1 MSATPAVPF
10 LDLKAMHAPIAGA
23 LRQVFD
29 DAIERSHWI
38 LGPALDEFEA
48 AFAAYC
54 ERKHCIGVANGL
66 DALHLI
72 LRGYGIGEGDEVI
85 VPAHTFIA
93 TWLAVSHAGAT
104 PVPVEVDPATGN
116 LDPTKL
122 AAALS
127 PRTRAVMPVHL
138 YGQPADIDAVRD
150 AVRAALGDRP
160 IRIIEDA
167 AQAHGARLHGRVAGS
182 LGDAAGFSFYP
193 GKNLGALGDGGAIV
207 TNDDELAAAVRKLR
221 NYGSVVKYQHELV
234 GWNSRLDELQAAFLS
249 VKLRQLAAWTR
260 ARRDAAAAYREGL
273 AGLPG
278 LTLPSVIEGAAPVWH
293 LFVVRSKQ
301 RDALQ
306 AHLTRRGIGTM
317 IHYPTPPHLQPAYRG
332 LGFTAGAFP
341 VAEAWAAEAL
351 SLPLWPGVPTAP
363 VIAALRD
370 FSPS

>member
-1 MSATPAVPF
+1 MTTPGVPF
-10 LDLKAMHAPIAGA
+10 LDLKAMHAPLADE
-23 LRQVFD
+23 LRQAFD
-29 DAIERSHWI
+29 DAIERSNWI
-38 LGPALDEFEA
+38 MGPALAEFEA

-54 ERKHCIGVANGL
+54 ESKHCLGVANGL

-104 PVPVEVDPATGN
+104 PVPVDVDPRTGN
-116 LDPTKL
+116 LDPAKL
-122 AAALS
+122 AAALTG
-127 PRTRAVMPVHL
+127 RTRAVMPVHL
-138 YGQPADIDAVRD
+138 YGQPADIDAI
-150 AVRAALGDRP
+150 RAALGGRP

-167 AQAHGARLHGRVAGS
+167 AQAHGARYHGRPAGS

-207 TNDDELAAAVRKLR
+207 TGDDELAERIQKLR
-221 NYGSVVKYQHELV
+221 NYGSAVKYRHELV

-249 VKLRQLAAWTR
+249 VKLRRLETWTA
-260 ARRDAAAAYREGL
+260 ARRSAATAYLDGL

-278 LTLPSVIEGAAPVWH
+278 LTLPQVITGASPVWH
-293 LFVVRSKQ
+293 LFVVRCPR

-306 AHLTRRGIGTM
+306 AHLAGRGIGTM
-317 IHYPTPPHLQPAYRG
+317 IHYPAPPHLQPAYRHLG
-332 LGFTAGAFP
+332 LAEGAFP
-341 VAEAWAAEAL
+341 AAEAWAREAL
-351 SLPLWPGVPTAP
+351 SLPLWPGVPTAA

-370 FSPS
+370 FAPS